1 MPTYSEA
8 AIRGAIK
15 TGVLKNIVKFAGKH
29 ICQSLF
35 FNKVASNSIK
45 KKTLAHV
52 FSCEFCK
59 ILQNTSGR
67 LLLHISFEISKC
79 NGFSKTFGNFIYFLF
94 EFFLVVWNFKFFSLF
109 SLPSEENC
117 GKLAFW
123 KSICYNPVSIFI
135 TQFVESFCCNW
146 LF

>member
-1 MPTYSEA
+1 MF
-8 AIRGAIK
+8 
-15 TGVLKNIVKFAGKH
+15 L
-29 ICQSLF
+29 
-35 FNKVASNSIK
+35 
-45 KKTLAHV
+45 
-52 FSCEFCK
+52 K
-59 ILQNTSGR
+59 ILQNSQQNTYARASFLRKLPPTLFEKRLWHMCFPVNFAKLLKTPVLRNTSGR

-79 NGFSKTFGNFIYFLF
+79 NGFSETFGNFIYFLF

-109 SLPSEENC
+109 SLPNEEND